1 MNTEHLKQLVEAIL
15 FAADEPMSLVALQA
29 LIESP
34 LDPITKSD
42 LLAVIAALS
51 DDCENRGVE
60 LQQVASG
67 YRFQVKQAYADTV
80 IRLWQEKPK
89 KYSRAL
95 LETLSLIAYRQPVT
109 RAEIEDVRGVSVS
122 STIVKTLVDRDWVH
136 VIGHRETPGRPALY
150 ATTKGFL
157 NYFNLRTLDEL
168 PSLKELRDIDAINP
182 LLDLGDDVKPSPPA
196 SH

>member
-1 MNTEHLKQLVEAIL
+1 MNTEQLKPLVEAII
-15 FAADEPMSLVALQA
+15 FAADEPMSLSALQA

-34 LDPITKSD
+34 LHPVTKSD
-42 LLAVIAALS
+42 LREVTKLLANE
-51 DDCENRGVE
+51 CENRGVE
-60 LQQVASG
+60 LIEVASG
-67 YRFQVKQAYADTV
+67 YRFQVKQAFADTV
-80 IRLWQEKPK
+80 IRLWEEKPK

-122 STIVKTLVDRDWVH
+122 STIVKTLIERDWIH

-157 NYFNLRTLDEL
+157 NYFNLRSLDEL
-168 PSLKELRDIDAINP
+168 PSLKELQDIDAINP
-182 LLDLGDDVKPSPPA
+182 TLDLGDDPGTSPPV

>member
-1 MNTEHLKQLVEAIL
+1 VNTENLKQLVEAIL
-15 FAADEPMSLVALQA
+15 FAAEEPMSLSALQA

-34 LDPITKSD
+34 LEPITKSD
-42 LLAVIAALS
+42 LLEAIKLLTE
-51 DDCENRGVE
+51 DCENRGVE

-67 YRFQVKQAYADTV
+67 YRFQVKQAFADTV
-80 IRLWQEKPK
+80 IRLWEEKPK

-95 LETLSLIAYRQPVT
+95 LETLSLIAYRQPLT

-122 STIVKTLVDRDWVH
+122 SSIVKTLIDRDWIH

-157 NYFNLRTLDEL
+157 NYFNLRSLDEL
-168 PSLKELRDIDAINP
+168 PSLKELQDLDAINP
-182 LLDLGDDVKPSPPA
+182 SLDLGDNTESSQPIT
-196 SH
+196 H

>member
-1 MNTEHLKQLVEAIL
+1 MNTEHLKNLVEAIL
-15 FAADEPMSLVALQA
+15 FAAEEPMSLAALQS

-34 LDPITKSD
+34 LEPITKSD
-42 LLAVIAALS
+42 LLKAIKTLTQE
-51 DDCENRGVE
+51 CENRGVE

-67 YRFQVKQAYADTV
+67 YRFQVKQAYAETV
-80 IRLWQEKPK
+80 IRLWEEKPK

-122 STIVKTLVDRDWVH
+122 TTIVKTLIDRDWVH

-168 PSLKELRDIDAINP
+168 PSLKELQDIDAINP
-182 LLDLGDDVKPSPPA
+182 LLDLGDDSEA
-196 SH
+196 SQPISH